1 MIVLLKSSQ
10 TLNTMEKFRFIKDLN
25 HTGLGQTLK
34 DVRDEMV
41 CITISEM
48 LEFASTLKAPTLEH
62 ILDSSFDE
70 TLSKQKTY
78 LAFNLIYVCQAL
90 GLCDELSFFLKLHK
104 ITPPICDVIDK
115 PLECTVDN
123 VSEVLAWLWGIG
135 DPCNT
140 GLEQWFSKFGCK
152 RLLFYFKNTDEVA
165 FNLIE
170 KSKNNPNAKAL
181 LDSILS
187 LEYLG

>member
-1 MIVLLKSSQ
+1 
-10 TLNTMEKFRFIKDLN
+10 MEKFRFIKYVQ
-25 HTGLGQTLK
+25 HEHLGQTLK

-41 CITISEM
+41 CKITISEM

-70 TLSKQKTY
+70 TLSKKKTY

-90 GLCDELSFFLKLHK
+90 GLCDELSFFLLQHNS
-104 ITPPICDVIDK
+104 IPPICDVIDK
-115 PLECTVDN
+115 PLECTVHN

-135 DPCNT
+135 DPVNT

-152 RLLFYFKNTDEVA
+152 RLLSGFKNTREVA
-165 FNLIE
+165 VSLIE

>member
-1 MIVLLKSSQ
+1 
-10 TLNTMEKFRFIKDLN
+10 MEKFRFIKDLN

-48 LEFASTLKAPTLEH
+48 LEFASTLKAPTLEF
-62 ILDSSFDE
+62 LDLNYE
-70 TLSKQKTY
+70 TLSQKKTC

-90 GLCDELSFFLKLHK
+90 GLCDELSFFLKLHN
-104 ITPPICDVIDK
+104 IVPPICDVIDK
-115 PLECTVDN
+115 PLECAVHN
-123 VSEVLAWLWGIG
+123 VSEVLACLWGIG
-135 DPCNT
+135 DPVNT

>member
-1 MIVLLKSSQ
+1 
-10 TLNTMEKFRFIKDLN
+10 MEKFRFIKDLN
-25 HTGLGQTLK
+25 HTGLDQTLK

-41 CITISEM
+41 CKITISEM
-48 LEFASTLKAPTLEH
+48 LEFASTLKAPTLKAPTLEF
-62 ILDSSFDE
+62 LDLNYE
-70 TLSKQKTY
+70 TLSQKKTC

-90 GLCDELSFFLKLHK
+90 GLCDELSFFLLQHK

-115 PLECTVDN
+115 PLECTVHN
-123 VSEVLAWLWGIG
+123 VSEVLACLWGIG
-135 DPCNT
+135 EPGNT
-140 GLEQWFSKFGCK
+140 GLEQWFCKFGCK
-152 RLLFYFKNTDEVA
+152 RFLSGFKNTREVA
-165 FNLIE
+165 VSLIE

>member
-1 MIVLLKSSQ
+1 
-10 TLNTMEKFRFIKDLN
+10 MEKFRFIKDLE
-25 HTGLGQTLK
+25 HEHLGQTLK
-34 DVRDEMV
+34 DVREEMV
-41 CITISEM
+41 CKITISKM
-48 LEFASTLKAPTLEH
+48 LDFASTLKAPTLEH

-70 TLSKQKTY
+70 TLSKKKTI

-90 GLCDELSFFLKLHK
+90 GLCDELSFFLKFHK
-104 ITPPICDVIDK
+104 ITPPICDVIDT

-123 VSEVLAWLWGIG
+123 VSEVLACLWDIG
-135 DPCNT
+135 EPGNT
-140 GLEQWFSKFGCK
+140 GAEQWFSKFGCK
-152 RLLFYFKNTDEVA
+152 RLLYGFKNTRKVA